1 MHTKR
6 HTVLESMAWL
16 LLLAS
21 YGVAIAGMR
30 HLPDTIATHFMLD
43 GTPNG
48 YGSPGALLIS
58 PIIMT
63 FPLAIVS
70 LVAHFMPVD
79 MLNVP
84 FEMNKK
90 NEARVYQTIITML
103 HVLQVEISGFVLYTT
118 IMSYRQDGR
127 IMPCLVLFLAVLAVT
142 IIGATRRAYRINQQ

>member
-1 MHTKR
+1 MRTKR
-6 HTVLESMAWL
+6 HTVLEGVAWL

-30 HLPDTIATHFMLD
+30 HLPDSIATHFMLD
-43 GTPNG
+43 GTPDG
-48 YGSPGALLIS
+48 YGSPGSLLIA

-63 FPLAIVS
+63 FPLTIVS
-70 LVAHFMPVD
+70 LIAHFMPVD
-79 MLNVP
+79 MLNIP
-84 FEMNKK
+84 FEMHKE
-90 NEARVYQTIITML
+90 NEERVYQTIITML
-103 HVLQVEISGFVLYTT
+103 HVLQVEISGYVLYMT

>member
-6 HTVLESMAWL
+6 HTVLESVAWL

-30 HLPDTIATHFMLD
+30 HLPDSIATHFMLD
-43 GTPNG
+43 GTPDN
-48 YGSPGALLIS
+48 YDSPEALLIA

-63 FPLAIVS
+63 FPLTIVS
-70 LVAHFMPVD
+70 LIAHFMPVD
-79 MLNVP
+79 MLNIP
-84 FEMNKK
+84 FEMHKE
-90 NEARVYQTIITML
+90 NEERVYQTIITML
-103 HVLQVEISGFVLYTT
+103 HVLQVEISGFVLYMT

>member
-1 MHTKR
+1 MRTKR
-6 HTVLESMAWL
+6 HTVLEAVAWL

-30 HLPDTIATHFMLD
+30 YLPDTIATHFMLD

-48 YGSPGALLIS
+48 YGSPGSLLIS

-70 LVAHFMPVD
+70 LMAHFMPVD
-79 MLNVP
+79 MLNIP
-84 FEMNKK
+84 FEMHKE
-90 NEARVYQTIITML
+90 NEERVYQTIITML
-103 HVLQVEISGFVLYTT
+103 HALQVEISGFVLYMT

-127 IMPCLVLFLAVLAVT
+127 IMPCLVLFLGILAVT
-142 IIGATRRAYRINQQ
+142 VIGATRRAYRINQQ